1 MQFEAVSRPNRFAI
15 YENGISIYSSG
26 YIGSPSS
33 VPGPWNPPS
42 SSPANTTFT
51 YDSSKTY
58 YVLIDIAPDNI
69 SDSYTINLICTAP
82 PSSPTPTNTPTET
95 PTNTPTQTPTNTP
108 TETPTSTPTETPTNT
123 PTITPTNTLTTTPTN
138 TPTITSTPTNTPT
151 PTSTT
156 LPGIVVQFQDCD
168 NGFNIFRFGGGIAP
182 LTLGDVYYITG
193 SEDFTGCAT
202 VVTESGTGSLYNAL
216 GVTFT
221 STLGCFDPVCPR
233 TSKVAAVLSKCSDG
247 SIFYATV
254 DEDVAFIGA
263 AYVYNGACYSFIEF
277 SGPGGPDLGE
287 PDFINCTTCVVTP
300 TPTATSV
307 ISPTPTSTPTP
318 TPPSCAN
325 TQFCLNTDWIGLEG
339 YSGTYITNGGY
350 YNCYHYYEG
359 GGSNYGIIY
368 YTGQYWCLSSYLGG
382 PCLLK
387 GASPCF
393 SPCPDFDSNIFS
405 AGACSPAPPTPPDC
419 NILDF
424 YAYFD
429 CNYNPPPTPTLA
441 CDVVDFSLSSITT
454 TPTPTPTSQYC
465 NNLGISFTMSAYT
478 PSSNVTPTPTP
489 TITPTN
495 PVNVTG
501 LATFEVFQEQFKC
514 ASVKV
519 LVGCQSGIEYY
530 VTDDLTY
537 NGSPLVPG
545 IFMLAN
551 INGSAICVEYSRDDA
566 NLSSNANLSS
576 VILIGNSCGICSV
589 SQTPTPTPTKT
600 PTNTPTPTQSITP
613 TKTPTNTP
621 TPSNTPTE
629 GFISS
634 PTPTNTNT
642 PTPTLTNTMTPSM
655 TATNTPTPSQTP
667 NYVYVY
673 ESCGPLQL
681 VPYLPTQVIQTQSI
695 PLVTSVGSS
704 FKDVNGNC
712 WKYIG
717 RFDTNYIPPINVIP
731 TTFEGNYF
739 TTIGETIYENCDL
752 CNSNAVVPANSTITI
767 SNDGVIAGLAD
778 SCGSYGA
785 IKTNYIINYL
795 DSDSQPLITDIDIT
809 ITLEINYSDCLI
821 NTTETIDVVI
831 SAGESSKSVEI
842 ITYDIAPCPYDLVC
856 TPVSRSLNGIIQIL
870 PSTITQ

>member
-1 MQFEAVSRPNRFAI
+1 MARQFYVKVTSANNLSTGPFSIYYDAIGPSFYATRVSTGLPATSISYSDLTTTLGVLVEVPDVFTKMILYDETSCNTNDEFLAPELPTPTPTPTPTETPTQTPTNTETPTQTPTNTETPTQTPTETPTQTPTNTETPTQTPTQTPTETPTETPTNTPTNTETPTQTPTQTPTTTSNPTLSCGGSYNGSYSLLTFTTQTVNLNLSSTPNGSSISMQFEAVSRPNRFAI

-202 VVTESGTGSLYNAL
+202 VVTESGAGPLYNAL

-566 NLSSNANLSS
+566 NLSSNA
-576 VILIGNSCGICSV
+576 
-589 SQTPTPTPTKT
+589 P
-600 PTNTPTPTQSITP
+600 
-613 TKTPTNTP
+613 
-621 TPSNTPTE
+621 
-629 GFISS
+629 
-634 PTPTNTNT
+634 
-642 PTPTLTNTMTPSM
+642 M
-655 TATNTPTPSQTP
+655 
-667 NYVYVY
+667 
-673 ESCGPLQL
+673 
-681 VPYLPTQVIQTQSI
+681 
-695 PLVTSVGSS
+695 
-704 FKDVNGNC
+704 
-712 WKYIG
+712 
-717 RFDTNYIPPINVIP
+717 
-731 TTFEGNYF
+731 
-739 TTIGETIYENCDL
+739 
-752 CNSNAVVPANSTITI
+752 
-767 SNDGVIAGLAD
+767 GL
-778 SCGSYGA
+778 
-785 IKTNYIINYL
+785 
-795 DSDSQPLITDIDIT
+795 
-809 ITLEINYSDCLI
+809 
-821 NTTETIDVVI
+821 
-831 SAGESSKSVEI
+831 
-842 ITYDIAPCPYDLVC
+842 
-856 TPVSRSLNGIIQIL
+856 
-870 PSTITQ
+870 